1 LLPIKL
7 FENFA
12 RKFSG
17 AKLAK
22 KAQMPIHFCNL
33 VSEYIVEFNNRFLMD
48 FNAVLSVSLIL
59 FSVIDVPGNIP
70 VVISLKEQGKKIEPE
85 KATFAAGLLMILFL
99 FFGERLLGLFGVDVE
114 SFAIAGAILLFV
126 IGAEMILNITII
138 KDEETS
144 GSTTVFPL
152 AFPMIAGAGTLTT
165 ILSLRAEYEQLDIG
179 LGIAVNLLAVY
190 IMLKTAG
197 WLRTKIGPSGVVI
210 LRKIFGIILLAI
222 SIKLFKSNW
231 GI

>member
-1 LLPIKL
+1 
-7 FENFA
+7 
-12 RKFSG
+12 
-17 AKLAK
+17 
-22 KAQMPIHFCNL
+22 
-33 VSEYIVEFNNRFLMD
+33 MD
-48 FNAVLSVSLIL
+48 FKDIISVSLIL

-70 VVISLKEQGKKIEPE
+70 VVISLKEKGKRIEPE

-99 FFGERLLGLFGVDVE
+99 LFGEKLLGLFGVDVE

-165 ILSLRAEYEQLDIG
+165 ILSLRAEYEPIDIG
-179 LGIAVNLLAVY
+179 LGIAINLIAVY
-190 IMLKTAG
+190 LMLRSAG
-197 WLRTKIGPSGVVI
+197 WLRRKIGPSGVVV

-222 SIKLFKSNW
+222 AIKLFKSNW
-231 GI
+231 GL

>member
-1 LLPIKL
+1 
-7 FENFA
+7 
-12 RKFSG
+12 
-17 AKLAK
+17 
-22 KAQMPIHFCNL
+22 
-33 VSEYIVEFNNRFLMD
+33 MD
-48 FNAVLSVSLIL
+48 LNAVLSVSLIL

-99 FFGERLLGLFGVDVE
+99 FFGERLLGLFGVDVQ

-138 KDEETS
+138 KEEESS

-165 ILSLRAEYEQLDIG
+165 ILSLRAEYERLDIG
-179 LGIAVNLLAVY
+179 LGIAANLLAVY
-190 IMLKTAG
+190 IMLRTAG
-197 WLRTKIGPSGVVI
+197 WLRKKIGPSGVVI

-231 GI
+231 AI